1 MRTRTQV
8 ETSFLVADAP
18 VIGNGTAVRGQ
29 REIEVT
35 MAAKRGYV
43 GLLGRLV
50 AVAVAVAVE

>member
-18 VIGNGTAVRGQ
+18 VIGNGNAVRGQ
-29 REIEVT
+29 RENEVT
-35 MAAKRGYV
+35 MAAKGGYV

-50 AVAVAVAVE
+50 AVAVAVAVG